1 MFHLYN
7 KYKQD
12 IKFRSLFL
20 IGTAVTVIQ
29 LVSMA
34 FIVLINYNNL
44 ENSFMQRIKLLTQ
57 IQAEALANPIWD
69 FNNETILS
77 TLKTLEKDPN
87 FIYAAIYDPDGK
99 ISYST
104 GEERSSI
111 SSVIMKSPIIFPS
124 KEKKLGTLEVTA
136 SLTTLSQNFWKSVF
150 ISLVNFIV
158 LQVFILTAAYFI
170 FSNIINPVQAIT
182 KIVHLIKNNNL
193 ENKVPGT
200 NRIDEIGAIAN
211 AVDSLQTSTK
221 NINEYSLLKK
231 LEDEERNTKISNLIK
246 AFSQDSS
253 QIIKSIELSSTDLD
267 NTSKEMSK
275 IINNVDQ
282 KVSNVTNISQRTSQN
297 LHNVA
302 NATEGMNKAIEEIS
316 LQITKSTNIIH
327 DSVEKT
333 ENAQTM
339 THSLDKAMNKIG
351 EVVLF
356 IGSLAKQ
363 VNLLA
368 LNATIEAA
376 RAGEAGHGFAVV
388 ASEVKNL
395 AHQTSN
401 ATEDINKNISNIQ
414 NAATEVVNSIGSI
427 KSSITSVNQSS
438 AAVASAVEEQ
448 HAVTED
454 IFANMKTAA
463 DGANEVNKDVY
474 DIKNLTSTANSS
486 TISVLEA
493 SKTLSNQA
501 VYLSD
506 IINKFTNDIS
516 RI

>member
-1 MFHLYN
+1 MFYLYS
-7 KYKQD
+7 KFKKD
-12 IKFRSLFL
+12 IKFRSLLL

-29 LVSMA
+29 LASMA
-34 FIVLINYNNL
+34 FILIVNYNNL
-44 ENSFMQRIKLLTQ
+44 KDSFMQRVELLTN

-87 FIYAAIYDPDGK
+87 FVYAAIYDPDGK
-99 ISYST
+99 IHYST
-104 GEERSSI
+104 GDEKSSI
-111 SSVIMKSPIIFPS
+111 SSIAMKSPIIFTS
-124 KEKKLGTLEVTA
+124 KQKQLGTLEFVA
-136 SLTTLSQNFWKSVF
+136 SLTTLSQNFWKSVAISF
-150 ISLVNFIV
+150 INFII
-158 LQVFILTAAYFI
+158 LQVFILAAAYFI

-182 KIVHLIKNNNL
+182 KIVHLIKDNNL

-200 NRIDEIGAIAN
+200 NRLDEIGAIAN

-221 NINEYSLLKK
+221 NINAYSLSKK
-231 LEDEERNTKISNLIK
+231 LEEEERNSKISSLIK
-246 AFSQDSS
+246 DFFQNSS
-253 QIIKSIELSSTDLD
+253 QIIKSIELSSTNLD
-267 NTSKEMSK
+267 DTSKQMSS

-297 LHNVA
+297 LQNVA
-302 NATEGMNKAIEEIS
+302 DATEGMNKAIEEIS
-316 LQITKSTNIIH
+316 IQITKSTNIIH
-327 DSVEKT
+327 DSVERT
-333 ENAQTM
+333 EKAQTT
-339 THSLDKAMNKIG
+339 THSLDQAMKKIG

-388 ASEVKNL
+388 ASEVKSL
-395 AHQTSN
+395 AHQTSS

-414 NAATEVVNSIGSI
+414 DAASEVINAIGSI
-427 KSSITSVNQSS
+427 KNSITSVNQSS

-454 IFANMKTAA
+454 IFANMKTAV
-463 DGANEVNKDVY
+463 DGASEVNKNVY

-486 TISVLEA
+486 TTNVLEA

-506 IINKFTNDIS
+506 LINKFTDEIS
-516 RI
+516 KI

>member
-1 MFHLYN
+1 MFYL
-7 KYKQD
+7 KSKFKKD

-29 LVSMA
+29 LISMA
-34 FIVLINYNNL
+34 FIVIFNYNNL
-44 ENSFMQRIKLLTQ
+44 KNSFMKRVELLTN

-77 TLKTLEKDPN
+77 TLKTLERDPN
-87 FIYAAIYDPDGK
+87 FVYAAIYDTDGK

-104 GEERSSI
+104 GDGKSLLSSI
-111 SSVIMKSPIIFPS
+111 SMKSPIIFKS
-124 KEKKLGTLEVTA
+124 KEKKLGVLEFTA
-136 SLTTLSQNFWKSVF
+136 SLTTLYKSFWKSVAM
-150 ISLVNFIV
+150 SLTNFII
-158 LQVFILTAAYFI
+158 LQVFILAAAYFI

-182 KIVHLIKNNNL
+182 KIVHLIKDNNL

-200 NRIDEIGAIAN
+200 DRADEIGAIAN
-211 AVDSLQTSTK
+211 AVNSLQTSTK
-221 NINEYSLLKK
+221 DINEYSRIRK
-231 LEDEERNTKISNLIK
+231 LEEEERNTKISNLTK
-246 AFSQDSS
+246 EFFKDSAE
-253 QIIKSIELSSTDLD
+253 IIKSIELSSSELD
-267 NTSKEMSK
+267 STSREMSS
-275 IINNVDQ
+275 IINNVDH

-297 LHNVA
+297 LQNVA

-316 LQITKSTNIIH
+316 IQITKSTNIIH
-327 DSVEKT
+327 DSVTKT
-333 ENAQTM
+333 ENAQT
-339 THSLDKAMNKIG
+339 TTNSLDQAVNKIG

-388 ASEVKNL
+388 ASEVKSL

-401 ATEDINKNISNIQ
+401 ATEDINKNIANIQ
-414 NAATEVVNSIGSI
+414 KAATEVISAIGSI

-454 IFANMKTAA
+454 IFTNMKTAA
-463 DGANEVNKDVY
+463 DGASEVNKDVY
-474 DIKNLTSTANSS
+474 DIKTLTSTANSS
-486 TISVLEA
+486 TTSVLEA

-501 VYLSD
+501 VYLSN
-506 IINKFTNDIS
+506 IINKFTDEIS
-516 RI
+516 KI